1 MFNHFNRSLFYL
13 ILYLIKLYLSN
24 IIILYEYNFRRLWVD
39 FDISNHEV
47 YDEDLKK
54 YVFMIVVK
62 ILILC
67 YKILN
72 IMKVL
77 I

>member
-67 YKILN
+67 YKILS

>member
-67 YKILN
+67 
-72 IMKVL
+72 
-77 I
+77 

>member
-1 MFNHFNRSLFYL
+1 MFNHFNRPLFYL

-67 YKILN
+67 YKILS

>member
-47 YDEDLKK
+47 YDEYLKK

-67 YKILN
+67 YKILS

>member
-1 MFNHFNRSLFYL
+1 MFNHFNRPLFYL